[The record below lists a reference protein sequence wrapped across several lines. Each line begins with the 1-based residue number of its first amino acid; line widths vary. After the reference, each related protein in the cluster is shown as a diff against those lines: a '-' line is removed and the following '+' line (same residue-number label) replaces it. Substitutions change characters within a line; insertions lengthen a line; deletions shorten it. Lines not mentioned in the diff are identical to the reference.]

1 MGDYGTP
8 HSAALQWGCDHE
20 RDAIQQYM
28 VATGTCVEDCGV
40 FLSVDYPFLATSP
53 DGVIWL
59 RNEKFGIVEVKCPYK
74 HHDNSIEMAC
84 QDPAFCLSIDGNE
97 TRLKRTHDYYYQV
110 IGQLALS
117 GVQFC
122 DFIVWTKVDLHRE
135 RILPDEEL
143 WSEMNEKLSHFYMMT
158 LGIEILARLHNM

>member
-1 MGDYGTP
+1 
-8 HSAALQWGCDHE
+8 
-20 RDAIQQYM
+20 M
-28 VATGTCVEDCGV
+28 VATGTRVEDCGM

-117 GVQFC
+117 GAKFC
-122 DFIVWTKVDLHRE
+122 NFIVWTRC
-135 RILPDEEL
+135 
-143 WSEMNEKLSHFYMMT
+143 T
-158 LGIEILARLHNM
+158 CGLAQRKDFTR